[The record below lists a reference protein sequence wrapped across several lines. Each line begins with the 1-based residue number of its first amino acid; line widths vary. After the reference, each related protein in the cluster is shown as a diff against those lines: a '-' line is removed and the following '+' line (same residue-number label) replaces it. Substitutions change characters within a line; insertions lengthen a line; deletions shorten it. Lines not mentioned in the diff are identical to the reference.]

1 MARQK
6 GLRTGRCQ
14 GCNHLERVRIERLL
28 AAGASIKGAA
38 RKFAIDYHALR
49 RHWRN
54 HVSAEARAAYIA
66 GVGATK
72 DQLEEIVADE
82 TLALIDHYRIVRGA
96 LYKGFGAASEVGD
109 GNSLALLAGRL
120 HENFRDCGRLTGE
133 LQRGPL
139 LNVQNNI
146 LVNPDYTR
154 AIARIVGAV
163 GALSAGAGSGDRGAA
178 RSGCRERFRACAGG
192 SSRRGSREWLTPSPR
207 SSPMRWELPGRRS
220 RGRTN
225 CRHRATGKSGCC
237 SRAGVLE
244 KRARWRNGYAGR
256 RHPDGPAGLLSSPL
270 PPAMRATSWP
280 KAKAA
285 FWRSRR
291 RGSGRSMSP
300 RNDG

>member
-82 TLALIDHYRIVRGA
+82 TLALIDHYHIVRGA
-96 LYKGFGAASEVGD
+96 LYKGFGAAAEVGD

-120 HENFRDCGRLTGE
+120 HKNFRVCAPLTGE
-133 LQRGPL
+133 LHRGPL
-139 LNVQNNI
+139 LIVQNNI
-146 LVNPDYTR
+146 LVNP
-154 AIARIVGAV
+154 AI
-163 GALSAGAGSGDRGAA
+163 RG
-178 RSGCRERFRACAGG
+178 
-192 SSRRGSREWLTPSPR
+192 WTPRLVAP
-207 SSPMRWELPGRRS
+207 
-220 RGRTN
+220 
-225 CRHRATGKSGCC
+225 
-237 SRAGVLE
+237 V
-244 KRARWRNGYAGR
+244 
-256 RHPDGPAGLLSSPL
+256 
-270 PPAMRATSWP
+270 PPYP
-280 KAKAA
+280 E
-285 FWRSRR
+285 
-291 RGSGRSMSP
+291 P
-300 RNDG
+300 